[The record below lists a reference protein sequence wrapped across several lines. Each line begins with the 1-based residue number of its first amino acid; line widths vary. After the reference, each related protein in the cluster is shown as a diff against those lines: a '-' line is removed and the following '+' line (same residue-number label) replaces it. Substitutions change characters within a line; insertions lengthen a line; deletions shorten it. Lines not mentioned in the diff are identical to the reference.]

1 VNRRQILSGLALVV
15 AGAGSSR
22 AHTPFGQW
30 VVYRKKHLLIGAHR
44 ADPETYALAKR
55 LSAALGL
62 HLPKAKS
69 RVARAPTAGRLA
81 SLLGTDQLDV
91 AVLAKSDAIAM
102 RDGAGHFHPYGRI
115 DLTLLTALSDHV
127 LVAHARFP
135 KRHAWLVAA
144 ALHESGL
151 DPEPADGTGLD
162 LHPGS
167 QAFISGEPEPEPDP
181 Q

>member
-1 VNRRQILSGLALVV
+1 MISALALVL
-15 AGAGSSR
+15 AGAGVAR

-44 ADPETYALAKR
+44 ADPKTYELAKTLVGDLAR
-55 LSAALGL
+55 
-62 HLPKAKS
+62 HLPKARS
-69 RVARAPTAGRLA
+69 RVARAPTAQRLA
-81 SLLGTDQLDV
+81 SLIGTDQMDV
-91 AVLAKSDAIAM
+91 AVLGKTDAIAM
-102 RDGAGHFHPYGRI
+102 RDGSGRFEPYGRI
-115 DLTLLTALSDHV
+115 DLTLLAVLEDHV

-151 DPEPADGTGLD
+151 DPGPDIGSDLA

-167 QAFISGEPEPEPDP
+167 LSYIGGDPEPESNPE
-181 Q
+181 